1 MNSSWE
7 SMRNGSTE
15 SRTDSKESRRSSQNN
30 TLKIGINN
38 LKESDYRGERSM
50 EGRSREGEERNNM
63 WHQSSPLNP
72 RNFQILSSLL
82 ELM

>member
-1 MNSSWE
+1 MNSSRE

-38 LKESDYRGERSM
+38 LKESDYRGGKEHGGK
-50 EGRSREGEERNNM
+50 E
-63 WHQSSPLNP
+63 
-72 RNFQILSSLL
+72 
-82 ELM
+82 